1 MSEDLSSSVKSS
13 QMAENLTDTAPVGPH
28 FIPDEN
34 EFPFGYPASICQGT
48 PEPKY
53 LCCGCHNV
61 LKKAQQ
67 TLCGHRYCAACLSWI
82 LRISKNPICSRCQ
95 EENPQTVGDESFLS
109 EEKAFI
115 DAAINKEI
123 SELSVHCVISG
134 CGWTGLMK
142 NFETH
147 VCGGVSLKDHKQT
160 MPKIDTEEKDSL
172 VPAEVQDRCPFAD
185 IGCSF
190 KGGQE
195 RVKEH
200 EASSLSDH
208 LRLLLELAIRGK
220 AQWGPSRG
228 PGASGHRH
236 AALPEPKAT
245 ERNLSDLQL
254 QGAVEVN
261 GDLEADYF
269 HAASSDS
276 EEELVLQRFMKEKL
290 LAELEEKLRV
300 FENIV
305 TVLNKEVEASHL
317 AIAAS
322 VYQSGLTQDLILS
335 LEQRVVDLQQTLTQK
350 DLALTK
356 LEQTLH
362 LLEEASYDG
371 VYLWKITNFTR
382 RCHESACGR
391 TVSLFSPAFYT
402 ARYGY
407 KLCLRIYL
415 NGDGMGKGT
424 HLSLFIVVM
433 KGKYDALLEWPF
445 RNKVTFM
452 LLDQNN
458 REHVT
463 DSFHPDLTSG
473 SFQKPQGESN
483 IASGRPMFFPL
494 NKLQSSKHAYVKDD
508 TLFLKCVI
516 ETNS

>member
-1 MSEDLSSSVKSS
+1 
-13 QMAENLTDTAPVGPH
+13 MAENPTDSAPVGPCLT
-28 FIPDEN
+28 PDEN
-34 EFPFGYPASICQGT
+34 EFPFGYPISICQKT

-82 LRISKNPICSRCQ
+82 VRISKNPICSRCK
-95 EENPQTVGDESFLS
+95 EENPQAVGDESFLS
-109 EEKAFI
+109 EEK
-115 DAAINKEI
+115 
-123 SELSVHCVISG
+123 
-134 CGWTGLMK
+134 
-142 NFETH
+142 TH
-147 VCGGVSLKDHKQT
+147 VCGGIFLKDHKQT
-160 MPKIDTEEKDSL
+160 VTEISTEEKDDL
-172 VPAEVQDRCPFAD
+172 VPAEVQGRCSFAD

-190 KGGQE
+190 KQGSQE
-195 RVKEH
+195 MVKEH
-200 EASSLSDH
+200 EASSLRDH
-208 LRLLLELAIRGK
+208 VRLLLQFVSQVK
-220 AQWGPSRG
+220 AQSDANREKRISGLSCTKPSMNPLEG
-228 PGASGHRH
+228 
-236 AALPEPKAT
+236 
-245 ERNLSDLQL
+245 NLSDLQL

-261 GDLEADYF
+261 GDLEADCF

-276 EEELVLQRFMKEKL
+276 EEELALQRFMKEKL
-290 LAELEEKLRV
+290 LAELEEKLHV

-322 VYQSGLTQDLILS
+322 VHQSGLTQDLILG
-335 LEQRVVDLQQTLTQK
+335 LEQRVMDLQQTLAQK

-356 LEQTLH
+356 LEQSLH

-391 TVSLFSPAFYT
+391 MVSLFSPAFYT

-415 NGDGMGKGT
+415 NGDGTGKGT

-433 KGKYDALLEWPF
+433 KGEYDALLEWPF

-463 DSFHPDLTSG
+463 DSFHPDPTSG
-473 SFQKPQGESN
+473 SFQRPQGESN

-494 NKLQSSKHAYVKDD
+494 NKLQSPKHAYVKED
-508 TLFLKCVI
+508 TVFLKCVV

>member
-1 MSEDLSSSVKSS
+1 
-13 QMAENLTDTAPVGPH
+13 MAENPTDSAPVGPCLT
-28 FIPDEN
+28 PDEN
-34 EFPFGYPASICQGT
+34 EFPFGYPTSICQKT

-82 LRISKNPICSRCQ
+82 VRISKSPICSRCK
-95 EENPQTVGDESFLS
+95 EENLQAVGNESFLS

-147 VCGGVSLKDHKQT
+147 VCGGIFLKEHKQT
-160 MPKIDTEEKDSL
+160 MTEISTEEKQGS
-172 VPAEVQDRCPFAD
+172 
-185 IGCSF
+185 
-190 KGGQE
+190 QE
-195 RVKEH
+195 TVKEH
-200 EASSLSDH
+200 EASSLRDH
-208 LRLLLELAIRGK
+208 LRLLLQLVSQVK
-220 AQWGPSRG
+220 AQSDPNREKRISGLSCTKPSMNPLEG
-228 PGASGHRH
+228 
-236 AALPEPKAT
+236 
-245 ERNLSDLQL
+245 NLSDLQL

-261 GDLEADYF
+261 GDLEADCF

-276 EEELVLQRFMKEKL
+276 EEELALQRFMKEKL
-290 LAELEEKLRV
+290 LAELEEKLHV

-322 VYQSGLTQDLILS
+322 VHQSGLTQDLILG
-335 LEQRVVDLQQTLTQK
+335 LEQRVMDLQQTLAQK

-356 LEQTLH
+356 LEQSLH

-391 TVSLFSPAFYT
+391 MVSLFSPGNCFT
-402 ARYGY
+402 IFSMKHRH
-407 KLCLRIYL
+407 K
-415 NGDGMGKGT
+415 
-424 HLSLFIVVM
+424 HLSITACKRIRAHIPTVL
-433 KGKYDALLEWPF
+433 
-445 RNKVTFM
+445 
-452 LLDQNN
+452 
-458 REHVT
+458 
-463 DSFHPDLTSG
+463 
-473 SFQKPQGESN
+473 
-483 IASGRPMFFPL
+483 
-494 NKLQSSKHAYVKDD
+494 
-508 TLFLKCVI
+508 
-516 ETNS
+516 

>member
-1 MSEDLSSSVKSS
+1 
-13 QMAENLTDTAPVGPH
+13 MAENPADITSGGPRLT
-28 FIPDEN
+28 PDEN
-34 EFPFGYPASICQGT
+34 EFPFGYPTSICQRT

-67 TLCGHRYCAACLSWI
+67 TPCGHRYCAACLSWI
-82 LRISKNPICSRCQ
+82 VRISKNPVCSRCK
-95 EENPQTVGDESFLS
+95 EENLQAVGDESFLS

-134 CGWTGLMK
+134 CSWTGLMK

-147 VCGGVSLKDHKQT
+147 VCGGISLKDPKQT
-160 MPKIDTEEKDSL
+160 VTKISAEEKDGL
-172 VPAEVQDRCPFAD
+172 VSAEVQGRCSFAD

-190 KGGQE
+190 KQGSQE
-195 RVKEH
+195 MVKEH
-200 EASSLSDH
+200 EASSLRDH
-208 LRLLLELAIRGK
+208 LSLLLQLVSQLK
-220 AQWGPSRG
+220 AQSHPNRGERKSGLSHIKPSVNPLEG
-228 PGASGHRH
+228 
-236 AALPEPKAT
+236 
-245 ERNLSDLQL
+245 NLSDLQL

-276 EEELVLQRFMKEKL
+276 EEELALQRFMKEKL
-290 LAELEEKLRV
+290 LAELEEKLNV

-317 AIAAS
+317 AITAS
-322 VYQSGLTQDLILS
+322 LHQSGLTQDLILS
-335 LEQRVVDLQQTLTQK
+335 LEQRVMDLQQTLAQK

-356 LEQTLH
+356 LEHSLH

-391 TVSLFSPAFYT
+391 IISLFSPAFYT

-407 KLCLRIYL
+407 KLCLRIYP
-415 NGDGMGKGT
+415 NGDGTGKGT
-424 HLSLFIVVM
+424 HLSLFIVIM
-433 KGKYDALLEWPF
+433 KGEYDSLLEWPF

-463 DSFHPDLTSG
+463 DSFHPDPASG
-473 SFQKPQGESN
+473 SFQRPQGESN

-494 NKLQSSKHAYVKDD
+494 NKLQSPKHAYVKDD
-508 TLFLKCVI
+508 TVFLKCII

>member
-1 MSEDLSSSVKSS
+1 
-13 QMAENLTDTAPVGPH
+13 MAENPSDTVLVGPSLT
-28 FIPDEN
+28 PDEN
-34 EFPFGYPASICQGT
+34 EFPFGYPTSICQST

-67 TLCGHRYCAACLSWI
+67 TLCGHRYCSACLSWI
-82 LRISKNPICSRCQ
+82 VRISKNPICSRCK

-147 VCGGVSLKDHKQT
+147 ECGGISLKDHKQT
-160 MPKIDTEEKDSL
+160 VTKISTEEKDGL
-172 VPAEVQDRCPFAD
+172 IPIEVQGMCSFAD

-190 KGGQE
+190 KGSQE
-195 RVKEH
+195 MVKEH
-200 EASSLSDH
+200 EVSSLPEH
-208 LRLLLELAIRGK
+208 LRLLLELVSQVKAHHSEKRGSGFSHAK
-220 AQWGPSRG
+220 PSG
-228 PGASGHRH
+228 KP
-236 AALPEPKAT
+236 L

-261 GDLEADYF
+261 GDLEADCF
-269 HAASSDS
+269 RAASSDS
-276 EEELVLQRFMKEKL
+276 EEELALQRFMKEKL
-290 LAELEEKLRV
+290 LAELQEKLLV

-305 TVLNKEVEASHL
+305 TVLNKEMEASRL

-322 VYQSGLTQDLILS
+322 VHQSGLTQDLILN
-335 LEQRVVDLQQTLTQK
+335 LEQRVIDLQQTLAQK

-356 LEQTLH
+356 LEQSLH

-391 TVSLFSPAFYT
+391 MISLLSPAFYT

-407 KLCLRIYL
+407 KLCLRIYFS
-415 NGDGMGKGT
+415 GGGTRKGT

-433 KGKYDALLEWPF
+433 KGEYDALLEWPF

-458 REHVT
+458 REHVI
-463 DSFHPDLTSG
+463 DSFHPDLTSD
-473 SFQKPQGESN
+473 SFQRPQGESN
-483 IASGRPMFFPL
+483 TAIGRPMFFPL
-494 NKLQSSKHAYVKDD
+494 NKLQSPKHAYVKND
-508 TLFLKCVI
+508 TVFLKCVI

>member
-1 MSEDLSSSVKSS
+1 
-13 QMAENLTDTAPVGPH
+13 
-28 FIPDEN
+28 
-34 EFPFGYPASICQGT
+34 
-48 PEPKY
+48 
-53 LCCGCHNV
+53 
-61 LKKAQQ
+61 
-67 TLCGHRYCAACLSWI
+67 
-82 LRISKNPICSRCQ
+82 
-95 EENPQTVGDESFLS
+95 
-109 EEKAFI
+109 
-115 DAAINKEI
+115 
-123 SELSVHCVISG
+123 
-134 CGWTGLMK
+134 MK

-147 VCGGVSLKDHKQT
+147 VCGGISLKDHKQT
-160 MPKIDTEEKDSL
+160 ITKISTEEKDGL
-172 VPAEVQDRCPFAD
+172 VPAEIQGRCSFED

-195 RVKEH
+195 MVKEH
-200 EASSLSDH
+200 EANSLKDHLGLLLQFVCQVKAQSDAKGKRITSLSH
-208 LRLLLELAIRGK
+208 TKPNVKPL
-220 AQWGPSRG
+220 
-228 PGASGHRH
+228 
-236 AALPEPKAT
+236 

-261 GDLEADYF
+261 GDLEADCF

-276 EEELVLQRFMKEKL
+276 EEELALQRFMKEKL
-290 LAELEEKLRV
+290 LAELEEKLHV

-322 VYQSGLTQDLILS
+322 VHQSGLTQDLILS
-335 LEQRVVDLQQTLTQK
+335 LEQRVMDLQQTLAQK
-350 DLALTK
+350 DLVLTK
-356 LEQTLH
+356 LEQSLH

-391 TVSLFSPAFYT
+391 MVSLFSPAFYT

-415 NGDGMGKGT
+415 NGDGTGKGT

-433 KGKYDALLEWPF
+433 KGEYDALLEWPF

-463 DSFHPDLTSG
+463 DFFHPDPTSG
-473 SFQKPQGESN
+473 SFQRPQGESN

-494 NKLQSSKHAYVKDD
+494 NKLQSTKHAYVKDD
-508 TLFLKCVI
+508 TVFLKCVI